1 MSIKQFNATYLA
13 PDDRLLFRFNTT
25 EDTEFRFWFTR
36 RITLFILAATQHLTV
51 KSLEQTHAPEIA
63 KAIADFDKEVM
74 QSNPESQGVSKAE
87 AYQPAANYPL
97 GADPLL
103 VMDAKCT
110 PEKQGSEDGVSLD
123 LVLPGGANIN
133 VKMAGPTLQALCALL
148 NQLREHAKWGDIPLV
163 AQSATGV
170 EILAEEGKKP
180 SVH

>member
-13 PDDRLLFRFNTT
+13 PDDRLIFRFNTT

-51 KSLEQTHAPEIA
+51 KSLEQTHTPEIA
-63 KAIADFDKEVM
+63 KAMADFGKEVM
-74 QSNPESQGVSKAE
+74 QSNPESQGASKTE
-87 AYQPAANYPL
+87 AYQPASNYPL

-103 VMDAKCT
+103 VMNAKYT
-110 PEKQGSEDGVSLD
+110 PEKQGLEDGVSLD

-148 NQLREHAKWGDIPLV
+148 NQLRVHAVWGAVPSVGEASTRDADNIK
-163 AQSATGV
+163 
-170 EILAEEGKKP
+170 EGAKP

>member
-36 RITLFILAATQHLTV
+36 RVTLFILAATQHLTV
-51 KSLEQTHAPEIA
+51 KNLEQTHAPEIA
-63 KAIADFDKEVM
+63 KAIAEFGKEVM
-74 QSNPESQGVSKAE
+74 QSNPESQGVSKTE
-87 AYQPAANYPL
+87 AYQPASNYPL

-110 PEKQGSEDGVSLD
+110 PEKQGLEDGVSLD
-123 LVLPGGANIN
+123 LVLPGGANLN

-148 NQLREHAKWGDIPLV
+148 NQLREHAVWGPV
-163 AQSATGV
+163 PSVSKASTANV
-170 EILAEEGKKP
+170 EIKKEGDKP
-180 SVH
+180 LMH